1 MGTWTRKTRWGV
13 QVPEETAAVST
24 QYLLSLKEKR
34 SCWNY
39 CLWESWTIYR
49 VGFPLI
55 PSSLCLLE
63 TSLKPQKNE
72 DIKTGQIE
80 VMKVGEESLSKQCK
94 MQFKLWVVWLT
105 AHFQVSIA
113 EKLDMVTL
121 TCNLASQNLCPPS
134 PHYCCLSHSAPR
146 EILTRTQ

>member
-1 MGTWTRKTRWGV
+1 MGSTSARGNCSCKHAISSFRKGEKKLLKLLLVRKLNYLQSGLPTYSFLSVSSWNFTET
-13 QVPEETAAVST
+13 PE
-24 QYLLSLKEKR
+24 
-34 SCWNY
+34 
-39 CLWESWTIYR
+39 
-49 VGFPLI
+49 
-55 PSSLCLLE
+55 
-63 TSLKPQKNE
+63 KNE

-80 VMKVGEESLSKQCK
+80 VMKVGEESLSEQCK

-121 TCNLASQNLCPPS
+121 TWNLASQNLCPPS